1 MRPATHSAA
10 SPPELESQLQ
20 LRRRNFVLVAMVLA
34 LSLVMQ
40 PLTLGRV
47 VPEMYAVH
55 LGWCAAFLFLGMAVG
70 AGWWS
75 PRSIGMAAAVV
86 SLAGLTLDIHFTGGI
101 VSPFFPSLYAVPL
114 IICVF
119 TPGHRRPTQVA
130 CVLTLLCL
138 LWICWESGA
147 AWRVAV
153 SQGLSFGFVAWVS
166 VLGSQTFRRLR
177 DAERAAD
184 QERLVALERLAES
197 ERLRGQADLHRAE
210 MERLALV
217 GQLAAGVAH
226 QVNNPLSYV
235 KSNLGYLDEELREP
249 APDLE
254 DLRRVVDETQQGVLR
269 IQHIVMELRHFS
281 RANAQDDDACAVAEA
296 LAKARWLASA
306 ELRGLSEVVEDVSP
320 DLPRVR
326 MGLGRLVE
334 VLVKLLVNAAQA
346 VDAAQP
352 RRPGRIVLRAHASQG
367 GVRLE
372 VEDNGPCIPEAV
384 LPRLFEPFFAFPR
397 AKAAGLTLS
406 VCRDQV
412 ESVGGTLSA
421 ENPPEGGV
429 RFVLNLLPAPRPAA
443 V

>member
-1 MRPATHSAA
+1 MRPATLSAT
-10 SPPELESQLQ
+10 SPPELESQLE
-20 LRRRNFVLVAMVLA
+20 LRRRNFLLCAAGLA

-40 PLTLGRV
+40 PLTLGQV
-47 VPEMYAVH
+47 VTQMLWVH
-55 LGWCAAFLFLGMAVG
+55 LGWCAAFIFLGVAVG
-70 AGWWS
+70 ARWLS
-75 PRSIGMAAAVV
+75 PRTSGLAAAVV
-86 SLAGLTLDIHFTGGI
+86 SLVGLTLDIHFTGGI
-101 VSPFFPSLYAVPL
+101 YSPFFPSLYAVPL

-119 TPGHRRPTQVA
+119 TPGHRRPTQLA
-130 CVLTLLCL
+130 SALTLVSM
-138 LWICWESGA
+138 WVTCWTSGA
-147 AWRVAV
+147 SLQVAV
-153 SQGLSFGFVAWVS
+153 SQGLSFAFVAWVS

-184 QERLVALERLAES
+184 EERVVALERLAES
-197 ERLRGQADLHRAE
+197 ERLRAQVDLHRAE

-249 APDLE
+249 SPDVE

-269 IQHIVMELRHFS
+269 IQQIVTELRDFS
-281 RANAQDDDACAVAEA
+281 RANAQDEEACVVAEA

-306 ELRGLSEVVEDVSP
+306 ELRGLSEVVEDVPP

-334 VLVKLLVNAAQA
+334 VLVKLLLNAAQA
-346 VDAAQP
+346 ADDARP
-352 RRPGRIVLRAHASQG
+352 RRPGRIILRARTFQD

-372 VEDNGPCIPEAV
+372 VEDNGAGIPESM
-384 LPRLFEPFFAFPR
+384 LPRLFEPFSAVPR
-397 AKAAGLTLS
+397 AKAAGLALS

-421 ENPPEGGV
+421 ENHPDGGT
-429 RFVLNLLPAPRPAA
+429 RFVLDLQPAPMPAP

>member
-1 MRPATHSAA
+1 MRPATLSAT
-10 SPPELESQLQ
+10 SPPELEAQLK
-20 LRRRNFVLVAMVLA
+20 LRRRNFFLVALGLA

-40 PLTLGRV
+40 PLTLGRIV
-47 VPEMYAVH
+47 TEMYWVH
-55 LGWCAAFLFLGMAVG
+55 LAWCAGFVFLGVAVG
-70 AGWWS
+70 ARWFS
-75 PRSIGMAAAVV
+75 TRNIGIASAVV
-86 SLAGLTLDIHFTGGI
+86 SLAGLTLDIHYTGGI
-101 VSPFFPSLYAVPL
+101 QSPFFPSLYAVPL

-119 TPGHRRPTQVA
+119 TPGHRRPTLLA
-130 CVLTLLCL
+130 CALTLLCL
-138 LWICWESGA
+138 LVTCWASGA
-147 AWRVAV
+147 SVQVAV
-153 SQGLSFGFVAWVS
+153 SQGLSFAFVAWVS
-166 VLGSQTFRRLR
+166 VFGSQTFRRLR

-197 ERLRGQADLHRAE
+197 ERLRAQADLHRAE

-269 IQHIVMELRHFS
+269 IQHIVTELRHFS
-281 RANAQDDDACAVAEA
+281 RANAQDEEACAVAEA

-306 ELRGLSEVVEDVSP
+306 ELRGLSEVVEEVAP

-352 RRPGRIVLRAHASQG
+352 RRPGRIVLRAHASDT

-372 VEDNGPCIPEAV
+372 VEDNGPDIPESV
-384 LPRLFEPFFAFPR
+384 LPRLFEPFFTFPR
-397 AKAAGLTLS
+397 ARSAGLALS

-412 ESVGGTLSA
+412 ESAGGTLSA
-421 ENPPEGGV
+421 ENHPDGGV
-429 RFVLNLLPAPRPAA
+429 RFVLDLMAASRPATA
-443 V
+443 